1 MIQPD
6 ADHRTLDLCSEDMAL
21 DGNEAA
27 EMLVACF
34 PSVMMRKGCSFKV
47 ALATLMGQCAPPE
60 PTATKIA
67 TNETRFAR
75 ALQNACADRQT
86 FGIYRVL
93 DRHNTPVADNDAET
107 VRAVAAQL
115 FTRNLEHETPD
126 EEIAYAA
133 HRGLREECQHDAAV
147 PIRAADVRA
156 WAFKKS
162 RRAADI
168 NGWCGR
174 LILDFIAVRPEVS
187 QLLAKFIS
195 RAPRAMHSDSAASTH
210 CGAKRKVPSSRR
222 LARLARIDQLQ
233 SDRLHAAFGPRK
245 QHDVCG
251 RLHRGTARSADSS
264 DYRAQELR

>member
-1 MIQPD
+1 MPNAIEIDDDDVANPVAQLRAWLAARHGSP
-6 ADHRTLDLCSEDMAL
+6 LDVECRLGGNAAVRGRLPSGRYNRMLITELLICALKMAL

-147 PIRAADVRA
+147 PIRAAMMCVRGRSRSRDALQTSTDGVDV
-156 WAFKKS
+156 
-162 RRAADI
+162 
-168 NGWCGR
+168 
-174 LILDFIAVRPEVS
+174 
-187 QLLAKFIS
+187 
-195 RAPRAMHSDSAASTH
+195 
-210 CGAKRKVPSSRR
+210 
-222 LARLARIDQLQ
+222 
-233 SDRLHAAFGPRK
+233 
-245 QHDVCG
+245 
-251 RLHRGTARSADSS
+251 
-264 DYRAQELR
+264 